1 MSMRVVVHYRVGTVT
16 RDWVCTYKRLD
27 HIIAVCEEKGFEII
41 GVESL
46 A

>member
-1 MSMRVVVHYRVGTVT
+1 MRVVVHYRVGITM
-16 RDWVCTYKRLD
+16 RDWVCEYSRLN
-27 HIIAVCEEKGFEII
+27 HIIAVCEEKGFDII